1 MIESELEPRVDLAKP
16 HPLKVA
22 LPILLSGDLVQSPEH
37 LGPGYIAA
45 VLRHAGAE
53 VTIRE
58 AVLDRDEA
66 VIAALVEEKPEIVGL
81 SLTTVAVEQ
90 ARGFGRKLRDALG
103 AGTFLVA
110 GGPVAT
116 HLGADLLTTPGW
128 EFLDALIRG
137 EGEIPMLRLAEAIHA
152 GSDISRVPS
161 LCYRAAGRIERTA
174 MQRGVSDLNLLPF
187 PARDQ
192 LSEHGGRLAYVRIS
206 TSRGC
211 TAFCTFC
218 NAPHARNRVGPAIK
232 AWRGVSPSRVV
243 DEIEMLVRRY
253 GCNTFDFVDST
264 FEDPGGGTFGKNRVR
279 EIAEGIL
286 ERNLKIYFNVYMQ
299 AYNWSEED
307 RPLLQLLWRAG
318 LEKVCVGIESGN
330 EADLLRW
337 KKRSTVEDNRRI
349 VRLLREI
356 NVHVAFGFITFHPWS
371 TFEGIRSNQIFLR
384 DNVGHN
390 LRRYTVR
397 LELYPGAEVLQD
409 LEKEG
414 LLTPEFHRTLNP
426 YAYTYRDPRV
436 HKLATCL
443 SAIFDEEY
451 SQTCKL
457 REIPAVFKFETYDVV
472 VHNFVSR
479 IARACQNDP
488 IAQDII
494 AEFRSELSEV
504 KREMALH
511 NFALM
516 SELTDMAEADRLEI
530 VDARQ
535 WVEPTQRFF
544 VDRMRTIERAKLR
557 HGLRL
562 RRHRADIAAI
572 GGTAAPN
579 VRIPA

>member
-1 MIESELEPRVDLAKP
+1 
-16 HPLKVA
+16 
-22 LPILLSGDLVQSPEH
+22 
-37 LGPGYIAA
+37 
-45 VLRHAGAE
+45 
-53 VTIRE
+53 
-58 AVLDRDEA
+58 
-66 VIAALVEEKPEIVGL
+66 
-81 SLTTVAVEQ
+81 
-90 ARGFGRKLRDALG
+90 
-103 AGTFLVA
+103 
-110 GGPVAT
+110 
-116 HLGADLLTTPGW
+116 
-128 EFLDALIRG
+128 
-137 EGEIPMLRLAEAIHA
+137 
-152 GSDISRVPS
+152 
-161 LCYRAAGRIERTA
+161 
-174 MQRGVSDLNLLPF
+174 
-187 PARDQ
+187 
-192 LSEHGGRLAYVRIS
+192 
-206 TSRGC
+206 
-211 TAFCTFC
+211 
-218 NAPHARNRVGPAIK
+218 
-232 AWRGVSPSRVV
+232 
-243 DEIEMLVRRY
+243 
-253 GCNTFDFVDST
+253 
-264 FEDPGGGTFGKNRVR
+264 VR

-535 WVEPTQRFF
+535 WAEPTQRFF